1 MENILNIVE
10 EISGELD
17 SLRKFIYDNPEIG
30 FEEYKSSKAHID
42 LLKKHGFD
50 VECPYLG
57 CETSFKAVY
66 DSKKPGR
73 TISYLSEYDAL
84 PGIGHGC
91 GHNIL
96 GATATGAPR
105 IL

>member
-42 LLKKHGFD
+42 LLKSMALMWSALILDARLPLRQFTIQKNREGQFHICQNMMPYQELVTD
-50 VECPYLG
+50 VVT
-57 CETSFKAVY
+57 TS
-66 DSKKPGR
+66 
-73 TISYLSEYDAL
+73 
-84 PGIGHGC
+84 
-91 GHNIL
+91 
-96 GATATGAPR
+96 
-105 IL
+105 